1 VSCPCAP
8 QPMLSGSMTTRCVV
22 IVRACR
28 EIQRPRGRCPPLA
41 YVSFGCRVSV
51 RRPGGCRVSDDALTD
66 RRIAGAGVS
75 VSACDEGQKT
85 LSQYS
90 GQMK

>member
-1 VSCPCAP
+1 MSCPCAP

-41 YVSFGCRVSV
+41 YVDCRSV
-51 RRPGGCRVSDDALTD
+51 VVFQCGGPADAVFRMTD
-66 RRIAGAGVS
+66 RRSAGVS

-90 GQMK
+90 GQIK

>member
-1 VSCPCAP
+1 MSCPCAP

-41 YVSFGCRVSV
+41 YVV
-51 RRPGGCRVSDDALTD
+51 RLSCFSAAARRMPCFRMTD
-66 RRIAGAGVS
+66 RRAAGVS
-75 VSACDEGQKT
+75 CDEGQKT
-85 LSQYS
+85 LSQWLQYS
-90 GQMK
+90 RGK